1 MFDYI
6 VKDVMEVVGYLPIGI
21 LCGILA
27 VAIYLVCVWHAGR
40 KRHMEFYGVV
50 SARSVSCSY
59 VCDGFSV

>member
-27 VAIYLVCVWHAGR
+27 VAIYLVCV
-40 KRHMEFYGVV
+40 
-50 SARSVSCSY
+50 
-59 VCDGFSV
+59 

>member
-27 VAIYLVCVWHAGR
+27 VAIYLVCVWRAGR
-40 KRHMEFYGVV
+40 KKTFGYSFVGWQQ
-50 SARSVSCSY
+50 
-59 VCDGFSV
+59 

>member
-6 VKDVMEVVGYLPIGI
+6 IKDVMEVVGYLPIGI

-40 KRHMEFYGVV
+40 KRHLDIHL
-50 SARSVSCSY
+50 SD
-59 VCDGFSV
+59 VCDGLFV